1 MSGLITKTVPLTLSR
16 ACWELTIHIVDLEA
30 GKVLGCSGLGG
41 GQQRRIMD
49 GEVTVVV
56 L

>member
-1 MSGLITKTVPLTLSR
+1 MSGLMTKTVPLTLSG

-30 GKVLGCSGLGG
+30 GEVLGCSGLGG
-41 GQQRRIMD
+41 RQQRRIMD